1 MDRMIYTAMSGASQT
16 LALQA
21 VTSNNLANVS
31 TPGFKAQLANFRA
44 VPVEGASLATRS
56 FVTASTPAADLSA
69 GRVNYTERT
78 LDVAL
83 QPNDWLAVTLPDG
96 SEAYTRNGNMQ
107 VSAQGILTV
116 NGHPVVGEGGP
127 IAIPEH
133 AQLTLATDGTLTALN
148 AGDQPNAT
156 VAIGRLKIALGE
168 PTMVTRG
175 DDGFFRPTEK
185 AIAQFGDARLPVN
198 PQGKV
203 MPGVLEESNVNPV
216 QSMVEMINH
225 ARRFEMQMKEISHAD
240 QNEQKANQLLS
251 ITS

>member
-31 TPGFKAQLANFRA
+31 TPGFKAQLAAFRA
-44 VPVEGASLATRS
+44 VPIDGPSLPTRS
-56 FVTASTPAADLSA
+56 LVIASTPGADLSP
-69 GRVNYTERT
+69 GKLNYTERT

-83 QPNDWLAVTLPDG
+83 EPQGWLAVTLPDG

-107 VSAQGILTV
+107 ISPQGLLTL
-116 NGHPVVGEGGP
+116 NGYPVVGDGGA

-133 AQLTLATDGTLTALN
+133 AQLTLGTDGTLTALN
-148 AGDQPNAT
+148 PGDQPNAT
-156 VAIGRLKIALGE
+156 VTIGRLKLAHADNRMLE
-168 PTMVTRG
+168 RG
-175 DDGFFRPTEK
+175 DDGLFRPNAATL
-185 AIAQFGDARLPVN
+185 QRLGSAVLPTD
-198 PQGKV
+198 PLLRV

-225 ARRFEMQMKEISHAD
+225 ARRFEMQMKEISHAE

-251 ITS
+251 LTT

>member
-21 VTSNNLANVS
+21 VTASNLANVS
-31 TPGFKAQLANFRA
+31 TPGFKAQLASFRA
-44 VPVEGASLATRS
+44 VPVEGKSLATRS
-56 FVTASTPAADLSA
+56 FVTASTPGADLSA
-69 GRVNYTERT
+69 GRFNYTERT

-83 QPNDWLAVTLPDG
+83 QPNNWLAVTLPDG

-107 VSAQGILTV
+107 VSADGFLTL
-116 NGHPVVGEGGP
+116 NGRAVVGEGGP
-127 IAIPEH
+127 IAIPDH

-156 VAIGRLKIALGE
+156 VTIGRLKIVDGD
-168 PTMVTRG
+168 PTTIQRG
-175 DDGFFRPTEK
+175 DDGLFRPTAQ
-185 AIAQFGDARLPVN
+185 AIAQFGEARLPVD
-198 PQGKV
+198 PLGKV
-203 MPGVLEESNVNPV
+203 IPGVLEESNVNPV